1 MPSDPRFLSVIRAA
15 VSELTSV
22 SGLSDTDARRIV
34 LALDEALANIIRHA
48 YKSRHDQTIRLECE
62 TSADR
67 LEFTLFDQ
75 GESCDQAKIRS
86 LPLNADSLSGRG
98 THIIRLIMDEVF
110 YEQVPGGNR
119 LKLIKH
125 LPAGNP
131 VAEEGKSVAVLR
143 TSTEVEET

>member
-62 TSADR
+62 TSAD
-67 LEFTLFDQ
+67 
-75 GESCDQAKIRS
+75 
-86 LPLNADSLSGRG
+86 LPGAGG
-98 THIIRLIMDEVF
+98 TAL
-110 YEQVPGGNR
+110 Q
-119 LKLIKH
+119 
-125 LPAGNP
+125 
-131 VAEEGKSVAVLR
+131 AVLGNLFGYIDAGVAGARPSGVPR
-143 TSTEVEET
+143 TDPSRSAWRISRCAAVEQ